1 MTEGN
6 ALGFRCLKIVV
17 LKARFNL
24 NDHPNSHFQG
34 SMVLA
39 SRWVFRAN
47 VLLKPICMEK
57 SALSLE
63 KKAGGLKAISRSV
76 TEGNHRKQAKN
87 NSRALEARSEYKASP
102 RLESYEPL
110 HAEDPWG
117 WRRAKESRRLEGH

>member
-87 NSRALEARSEYKASP
+87 NSRALEARSEYKPVAALSFQ
-102 RLESYEPL
+102 
-110 HAEDPWG
+110 
-117 WRRAKESRRLEGH
+117 EGKW